1 MLLSSFHFEVSCP
14 SAHLCWVHQF
24 ADAAFRLV
32 QVRAACFI
40 LFSCWMTFTFALL
53 QVWNHFD
60 SGSCP
65 GQAIGVKTR
74 LDNGVAGF
82 IPTKFLSDKVV
93 KRPEERVKV
102 WKGWIFMY
110 PARTGRAWSQWQWFR
125 VWLITPFPKWIF
137 KPYFHWRT
145 LDQQHVQVL
154 ISVHSTNL
162 SWQLVGTMLIS

>member
-1 MLLSSFHFEVSCP
+1 MLLGSFHSEASCP
-14 SAHLCWVHQF
+14 PVHLCCVHHF
-24 ADAAFRLV
+24 AAPAFRLV
-32 QVRAACFI
+32 QVWAACFV
-40 LFSCWMTFTFALL
+40 LCSCWTIFMFALL

-102 WKGWIFMY
+102 WKGWIFTY
-110 PARTGRAWSQWQWFR
+110 PARTGRAWSQQQFR
-125 VWLITPFPKWIF
+125 VWLITLFPKWIF

-145 LDQQHVQVL
+145 SNQQHVQVL
-154 ISVHSTNL
+154 ISVHSANL
-162 SWQLVGTMLIS
+162 SWQLVGTVLIS